1 MDSYINSYQNSFK
14 KKNMGEI
21 LLATLFIV
29 YLIMGYK
36 TPTVLANVI
45 DTTYGKVLVVLVAL
59 MLFAYTNPILGVLG
73 FFVAYNLIMKSEIVT
88 GTYGLNNYMP
98 TEQKKYTA
106 LTSYNQFPY
115 TLEQEVV
122 KKMAPLN
129 KADSSGT
136 NTYSFNPILDDLHDA
151 APINYTGVI

>member
-1 MDSYINSYQNSFK
+1 
-14 KKNMGEI
+14 
-21 LLATLFIV
+21 
-29 YLIMGYK
+29 MGYK

-45 DTTYGKVLVVLVAL
+45 DTTYGKVGVVLIAL
-59 MLFAYTNPILGVLG
+59 ILFSYTNPILGVLG
-73 FFVAYNLIMKSEIVT
+73 FFVAYNLITKSEIAT

-129 KADSSGT
+129 KSDTSGT
-136 NTYSFNPILDDLHDA
+136 NTYSFTPILDDLHDA